1 MFAFDPEVKIGTD
14 TFETVRDDGSK
25 LDLLDRAAFGKR
37 LSQLMERDSQPLVV
51 ALDGAWGSGK
61 SHFLKLWV
69 GTHNQ
74 DAEHKARVVYFD
86 AFARDYLDDPL
97 ISLVAAIARAQD
109 DGEGHAS
116 AKTVHN
122 LKSVAV
128 KLAKPAIRIGLAAVT
143 AGVSEGVVAA
153 WDEVFDKS
161 VEAMSD
167 EAKAALDKLWQREEG
182 RIAAVEGFHKALA
195 ELAAEQPLILVI
207 DELDRCRP
215 DYALSLLEVVKHFF
229 AVKGVRFVL
238 GVNLE
243 ALEHSV
249 RQRYGAGVDAG
260 LYLQKF
266 VHLTVTLPNTP
277 FEDDVDEVAPQIR
290 YLRYVAKQLRAPVS
304 IIEATT
310 KLLSHLLPVAVL
322 SYRDC
327 QRIATRLALLSTEAG
342 VLSGPPAGFLA
353 SAIILEILSPENAR
367 KRVKNSLTYNHVK
380 DALQVRRLHP
390 DIAEGLEKI
399 LEIWEYSLDVN
410 PEPSKPSSITFESI
424 FRKHYW
430 NNHTNP
436 LAFLRFH
443 LDTFAP
449 PPER

>member
-1 MFAFDPEVKIGTD
+1 MFAFDPEVKIGKD
-14 TFETVRDDGSK
+14 TFETVRDDGTK

-37 LSQLMERDSQPLVV
+37 LSELMERDSQPLVV

-69 GTHNQ
+69 GTHDQ

-97 ISLVAAIARAQD
+97 ISLVAAISSTN
-109 DGEGHAS
+109 EAS
-116 AKTVHN
+116 KSKTTKAIDR
-122 LKSVAV
+122 LKAWGL
-128 KLAKPAIRIGLAAVT
+128 KLARPAARIAVGVATSGLSEITLSVMDAIPDEALEEVKSGAQAAVD
-143 AGVSEGVVAA
+143 A
-153 WDEVFDKS
+153 
-161 VEAMSD
+161 
-167 EAKAALDKLWQREEG
+167 LWQREEG
-182 RIAAVEGFHKALA
+182 RIAAVEGFHNALA

-266 VHLTVTLPNTP
+266 VHLKLSLPQPQNEKSWESYFQALIERLGIQRRDSEHARNIVLLFRKRP
-277 FEDDVDEVAPQIR
+277 ISLRDVE
-290 YLRYVAKQLRAPVS
+290 
-304 IIEATT
+304 
-310 KLLSHLLPVAVL
+310 
-322 SYRDC
+322 
-327 QRIATRLALLSTEAG
+327 RIVTRLALLPKDFANHHGGYKFSLLTAIALETLAPASYTKLRNSTI
-342 VLSGPPAGFLA
+342 GFAEIDDLFGLDA
-353 SAIILEILSPENAR
+353 AAKNGSHFAEQMSHIWSRILLDEPTEETLRATDAAFDRAFGRKPRIEPILR
-367 KRVKNSLTYNHVK
+367 
-380 DALQVRRLHP
+380 
-390 DIAEGLEKI
+390 DI
-399 LEIWEYSLDVN
+399 
-410 PEPSKPSSITFESI
+410 
-424 FRKHYW
+424 
-430 NNHTNP
+430 
-436 LAFLRFH
+436 

-449 PPER
+449 PPAR

>member
-1 MFAFDPEVKIGTD
+1 MFAFDPEVKIGTH
-14 TFETVRDDGSK
+14 TFETVRGDGTK

-37 LSQLMERDSQPLVV
+37 LSELMERDSQPLVV

-74 DAEHKARVVYFD
+74 DAAHKARVVYFD

-97 ISLVAAIARAQD
+97 ISLVAAISSTN
-109 DGEGHAS
+109 EAS
-116 AKTVHN
+116 KGKTTKAIDK
-122 LKSVAV
+122 LKAWGL
-128 KLAKPAIRIGLAAVT
+128 KLARPAARIAVGVATSGLSEITLSVMDAIPDEALEEVKSGAQAAVD
-143 AGVSEGVVAA
+143 A
-153 WDEVFDKS
+153 
-161 VEAMSD
+161 
-167 EAKAALDKLWQREEG
+167 LWQREEG
-182 RIAAVEGFHKALA
+182 RIAAVEGFHNALA

-266 VHLTVTLPNTP
+266 VRLKLVLPQRPNEQAWESYFTSLC
-277 FEDDVDEVAPQIR
+277 ARLAIR
-290 YLRYVAKQLRAPVS
+290 ASTRDSTQKLLLMFKKRPVS
-304 IIEATT
+304 LRDVERIAERIA
-310 KLLSHLLPVAVL
+310 LLPA
-322 SYRDC
+322 DPANNHTGF
-327 QRIATRLALLSTEAG
+327 QLALLTAIVLETLSNASYTRLRRSSIGAAEIDELFGFEAMAKNG
-342 VLSGPPAGFLA
+342 DRFAEQMHSVWSR
-353 SAIILEILSPENAR
+353 ILLDEPS
-367 KRVKNSLTYNHVK
+367 
-380 DALQVRRLHP
+380 P
-390 DIAEGLEKI
+390 DILRGTEHAFGLLFGDKPMI
-399 LEIWEYSLDVN
+399 
-410 PEPSKPSSITFESI
+410 EP
-424 FRKHYW
+424 
-430 NNHTNP
+430 
-436 LAFLRFH
+436 LLRDI

-449 PPER
+449 PPAR